1 MVFVHSPKSSY
12 RLESH
17 APSPALP
24 CLRHPQPQDVA
35 DRHDHHR
42 RASVDYIARAQTT
55 PSSLQMADPGHQRR
69 HRCHRVWYAWRADVL
84 LLSAGDQQGIRLAS
98 ALRALCRLLYPVR
111 VASPA

>member
-1 MVFVHSPKSSY
+1 MVFVTFLLPSN

-17 APSPALP
+17 APSPVLP

-35 DRHDHHR
+35 NRHDRLR

-69 HRCHRVWYAWRADVL
+69 CQCHRVWHTWRADVL
-84 LLSAGDQQGIRLAS
+84 LLTAGDQQGIRHAS
-98 ALRALCRLLYPVR
+98 ALRALYRLLNPVR
-111 VASPA
+111 LASPT